1 MIWSDNFCVLVVD
14 EHALSREAIGLLLGR
29 ALPRAR
35 VFELSPTCSHIDLKD
50 CSGSLMLFSIRP
62 PYLKSLNLLS
72 KLRARYPHTPIVL
85 LAEDLDDR
93 VLLMARTQGAEGL
106 FHVSGSADD
115 LLEVMRHTLSGNS
128 CFPPLPTGEAST
140 ADYRFT
146 PRQIEVLDL
155 LCQGKSNKEIGAALN
170 LSGNTVRTHIAA
182 IFAILGA
189 RNRTEAVVSCRH
201 LI

>member
-1 MIWSDNFCVLVVD
+1 MWSDKFCVMVVD
-14 EHALSREAIGLLLGR
+14 EHALSREAICLLLSR

-35 VFELSPTCSHIDLKD
+35 VFELSPGCRELNLKP
-50 CSGSLMLFSIRP
+50 CSGSLLLFGVRP
-62 PYLKSLNLLS
+62 PYLRSINLLA
-72 KLRARYPHTPIVL
+72 KLRTRFPQSPIVL
-85 LAEDLDDR
+85 LAEDMNGR
-93 VLLMARTQGAEGL
+93 VLQMARARGATGL
-106 FHVSGSADD
+106 FHTSGNADD
-115 LLEVMRHTLSGNS
+115 LLGVMQHTLSGKH
-128 CFPPLPTGEAST
+128 CFPPAPPGEAPPV
-140 ADYRFT
+140 DFRFT

-189 RNRTEAVVSCRH
+189 RNRTEAVVSSRH

>member
-1 MIWSDNFCVLVVD
+1 MLGDRFCVLVVD
-14 EHALSREAIGLLLGR
+14 EHALSRESICLLLSR

-35 VFELSPTCSHIDLKD
+35 VFELSPGCSELNLNP
-50 CSGSLMLFSIRP
+50 CSGSLLLFGLRP
-62 PYLKSLNLLS
+62 PYLRSINLLA
-72 KLRARYPHTPIVL
+72 KLRARFPQTPIVL
-85 LAEDLDDR
+85 LAGDLNAQ
-93 VLLMARTQGAEGL
+93 VMEMARARGAAGL
-106 FHVSGSADD
+106 FHTSGSGED
-115 LLEVMRHTLSGNS
+115 LLAVMQHTLLGKSG
-128 CFPPLPTGEAST
+128 FPPSPTAEAQI

-182 IFAILGA
+182 IFTILGA
-189 RNRTEAVVSCRH
+189 RNRTEAVISSRH